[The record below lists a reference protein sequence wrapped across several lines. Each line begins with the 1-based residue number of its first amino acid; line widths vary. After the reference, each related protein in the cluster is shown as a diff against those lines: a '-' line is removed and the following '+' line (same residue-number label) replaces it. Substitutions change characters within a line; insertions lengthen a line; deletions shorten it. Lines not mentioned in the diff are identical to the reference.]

1 MIIGIDFDNTIVDY
15 TGVFHAVALELGWIP
30 ATIGQSKTEVKQYFI
45 ENNMEIKW
53 TELQGLVYGK
63 YIHHAK
69 PYPDCLSVL
78 QQLKKTGAKLYLIS
92 HKTKSPFIGEKIDL
106 HSCAVNWL
114 INHGFLQ
121 TANAPFSATDIHF
134 NEKKEQKI
142 KRIADLSCHVF
153 IDDLP
158 EILNDSLFPSSCTGI
173 LFSPGTTSG
182 QKNIVHS
189 WLEFNNSYA

>member
-15 TGVFHAVALELGWIP
+15 TGVFHAVALELDWIP
-30 ATIGQSKTEVKQYFI
+30 ANIGHSKTEVKQYFI
-45 ENNMEIKW
+45 ENDMEIKW

-69 PYPDCLSVL
+69 PYPDCLAVL
-78 QQLKKTGAKLYLIS
+78 QQLKKTGAQLYLIS
-92 HKTKSPFIGEKIDL
+92 HKTKFPFIGAKVDL

-114 INHGFLQ
+114 IKHGFLQ
-121 TANAPFSATDIHF
+121 AANAPFSATDIHF
-134 NEKKEQKI
+134 NEKKEDKI

-158 EILNDSLFPSSCTGI
+158 EILNDRLFPSACTGV
-173 LFSPGTTSG
+173 LFSPDGTSV
-182 QKNIVHS
+182 QKNVVHS
-189 WLEFNNSYA
+189 WLEFKNSYA